1 MIVVYVI
8 VALLVVGLAASVRIL
23 KQYERGVQF
32 RLGRVKDGARGP
44 GSSSSSRWSTACTAF
59 RCGS

>member
-1 MIVVYVI
+1 MAFLSVVA
-8 VALLVVGLAASVRIL
+8 ALAALVLLGLACSLRIL

-44 GSSSSSRWSTACTAF
+44 GVIFIIPMVDRI
-59 RCGS
+59 